1 MFLDLQPLWPSPLT
15 KPDLLTFSCSSG
27 HVLSKT
33 KSVTPHF
40 FIFLTSLTHHLSMVN
55 FLEKI
60 KVLKKRVRTGLRAR
74 VRVGPVLACS
84 RSRIGPGVHMLA
96 YSRTRLLTCS
106 YARLIACPCPACP
119 RAHVLVPTFI
129 GTLRKTRRQRQRE
142 SQKTIGLKTKTVAVH
157 VLYNS
162 LYIFFA
168 VLCKT
173 AT

>member
-106 YARLIACPCPACP
+106 YARLNRLPVSRVPPCS
-119 RAHVLVPTFI
+119 RSRTNVYRDLTQN
-129 GTLRKTRRQRQRE
+129 T
-142 SQKTIGLKTKTVAVH
+142 
-157 VLYNS
+157 
-162 LYIFFA
+162 
-168 VLCKT
+168 T
-173 AT
+173 ATATRKSKNNRFEDQNSSCARAL